1 MDGDPG
7 AGGGR
12 KGKEEIERDEEC
24 DERDGQESNI
34 YLIDVKAETDVT
46 RIQTVCIV

>member
-1 MDGDPG
+1 MDGDPS
-7 AGGGR
+7 AGRGR
-12 KGKEEIERDEEC
+12 KGEEEIERGEEC
-24 DERDGQESNI
+24 DERDGQASNI